1 MDDSFSTA
9 VGETL
14 RGKYVRAHS
23 EVGVF
28 EGWADRTDP
37 DRGSI
42 VLHDATNTTT
52 EESIGSVFL
61 PTCTAVEVL
70 RPTKRVEFCAVG
82 DLNPH
87 PEFELTEPPASEV
100 IRQAYRNQF
109 PGEFPVVRENGTIIT
124 GHEQV
129 AAAEVADLDRI
140 PVEMI
145 AVDDEQAA
153 ELFRLA
159 QGGEM
164 GNTPTTS
171 ESGADTT
178 EQTASDD
185 TENGTETEAP
195 DDDDAGPVYGYDY

>member
-1 MDDSFSTA
+1 MDDSFINV

-14 RGKYVRAHS
+14 RGKYVRVHS

-61 PTCTAVEVL
+61 PTCAAVEVL
-70 RPTKRVEFCAVG
+70 RPAKRIEFCAVG
-82 DLNPH
+82 DLKPH
-87 PEFELTEPPASEV
+87 PEYELVEPPAPET

-109 PGEFPVVRENGTIIT
+109 PGEFPIVRENGTIIT

-129 AAAEVADLDRI
+129 AAAEVAGLSRI
-140 PVEMI
+140 AVEMI

-159 QGGEM
+159 HNDEVKSTAES
-164 GNTPTTS
+164 NDS
-171 ESGADTT
+171 ESDAS
-178 EQTASDD
+178 EQAASEDNKAQAETA
-185 TENGTETEAP
+185 
-195 DDDDAGPVYGYDY
+195 DDDDEGPVYGY

>member
-1 MDDSFSTA
+1 MDNSFIDA
-9 VGETL
+9 VDGTL

-42 VLHDATNTTT
+42 VLHDATNTTR

-61 PTCTAVEVL
+61 RTCTAVEVL
-70 RPTKRVEFCAVG
+70 RPAKRIEFCAVG
-82 DLNPH
+82 DLNPY
-87 PEFELTEPPASEV
+87 PEYELTEPPARET
-100 IRQAYRNQF
+100 IRRAYRDQF
-109 PGEFPVVRENGTIIT
+109 PGEFPVVRENGTILT
-124 GHEQV
+124 GHDQV
-129 AAAEVADLDRI
+129 AAAEVAGLSHI

-159 QGGEM
+159 H
-164 GNTPTTS
+164 GNGATGTTEASDS
-171 ESGADTT
+171 ESDAT
-178 EQTASDD
+178 EETASDD
-185 TENGTETEAP
+185 GTETGASDEH
-195 DDDDAGPVYGYDY
+195 DEGPVYGYDY

>member
-1 MDDSFSTA
+1 MEDSFIHA
-9 VGETL
+9 VDGTL
-14 RGKYVRAHS
+14 RGKYVRVHS
-23 EVGVF
+23 EVGIF

-61 PTCTAVEVL
+61 RTCTAVEVL
-70 RPTKRVEFCAVG
+70 RPAKRIEFCAVG
-82 DLNPH
+82 DLDPH
-87 PEFELTEPPASEV
+87 PDYELTEPPAREI
-100 IRQAYRNQF
+100 IRRAYRNRF
-109 PGEFPVVRENGTIIT
+109 PGEFPVVRENGTILT

-129 AAAEVADLDRI
+129 AAAEVAGLSHI

-159 QGGEM
+159 HGDGATGTEE
-164 GNTPTTS
+164 TAD
-171 ESGADTT
+171 SGADTSEGST
-178 EQTASDD
+178 SDD
-185 TENGTETEAP
+185 GTETEAP
-195 DDDDAGPVYGYDY
+195 DDDSEGPVYGY

>member
-1 MDDSFSTA
+1 MEDSFIDA
-9 VGETL
+9 VDGTL
-14 RGKYVRAHS
+14 RGKYVRVHS

-61 PTCTAVEVL
+61 RTCTAVEVL
-70 RPTKRVEFCAVG
+70 RPAKRIEFCAVG
-82 DLNPH
+82 DLDPNPDY
-87 PEFELTEPPASEV
+87 ELTEPPAREI
-100 IRQAYRNQF
+100 IRRAYRNRF
-109 PGEFPVVRENGTIIT
+109 PGEFPVVRENGTILT

-129 AAAEVADLDRI
+129 AAAEVAGLSHI
-140 PVEMI
+140 SVEMI

-159 QGGEM
+159 HGDGATGTEETADS
-164 GNTPTTS
+164 GSDTS
-171 ESGADTT
+171 EGST
-178 EQTASDD
+178 SDD
-185 TENGTETEAP
+185 GTETEAP
-195 DDDDAGPVYGYDY
+195 DDDNEGPVYGY

>member
-1 MDDSFSTA
+1 MDDSFIHA
-9 VGETL
+9 VDGTL
-14 RGKYVRAHS
+14 RGKYVRVHS

-61 PTCTAVEVL
+61 RTCTAVEVL
-70 RPTKRVEFCAVG
+70 RPAKRIEFCAVG
-82 DLNPH
+82 DLDPH
-87 PEFELTEPPASEV
+87 PDYELTEPPAREI
-100 IRQAYRNQF
+100 IRRAYRNRF
-109 PGEFPVVRENGTIIT
+109 PGEFPVVRENGTILT

-129 AAAEVADLDRI
+129 AAAEVAGLSHI
-140 PVEMI
+140 SVEMI

-159 QGGEM
+159 HGDGATGTEE
-164 GNTPTTS
+164 TAD
-171 ESGADTT
+171 SGADTSEGST
-178 EQTASDD
+178 SDD
-185 TENGTETEAP
+185 GTETEAS
-195 DDDDAGPVYGYDY
+195 DDDNEGPVYGY